1 MKNSLRFFDI
11 LFLIVFLC
19 SGWVFAGQTGKIA
32 GKITDSSSGEPLPG
46 ANVII
51 EGTNLGAASDVDG
64 DFLILNLPPGTY
76 ILTASMLGYQD
87 VRMTQVA
94 VQADRSTRVDFHL
107 QPASLELGEIITVE
121 AERPIIQKDLTATA
135 SSVSSDE
142 IENIPVEN
150 LQDLLVLQA
159 GVVADKNGELH
170 IRGGRSSE
178 IAYLVDGVSVTDP
191 FSGKKA
197 IDIDQN
203 NIQELK
209 VISGTFNAEY
219 GQVMS
224 GIVEVVTKD
233 PEDQTRTGLT
243 VYSGDYL
250 SSQSSLF
257 FNINTVKPVDI
268 YNLQFYIT
276 GPLPLIKKGVG
287 YYLSLR
293 NFYNDGWL
301 YGVRRYNPSDS
312 AHFEQD
318 GVYIEQ
324 TGDNQPVPMNF
335 SREYYGNLKLVF
347 KLSNTAKLSY
357 SLLGNNFS
365 RRFYNHLFHLNPDGD
380 KTNYNYGISN
390 MLNLNHTLS
399 PRTFYTLKLSHF
411 DYQFKSYLYEDPN
424 DPRYVNPELLMTRED
439 AFSFLTGGSN
449 MIHENRSSTVNNGKF
464 DITSQVSKIHQ
475 LKSGIEIKHT
485 RIEENNFEAN
495 YHGIPNGGI
504 FSTFSFLNSG
514 KYHHN
519 AVEASAYLQ
528 DKIELNN
535 MTVNIGLRYDYFD
548 SRGVVPRFLND
559 PDSAFNQASVKHQFS
574 PRIGLAFPISSAG
587 VIHTSYGHF
596 FQIPPYEFLYQNPRF
611 AVNPG
616 GLSTLLGNAD
626 LKPQTTI
633 IYEFGIQQVIFP
645 QVGIDVTG
653 FYKDAR
659 NLLGTKIYNAGGGD
673 RYARYE
679 NRDYG
684 NIRGITFS
692 LNKRPT
698 ASDHVTVSF
707 DYTFQVAE
715 GNASDP
721 NQEFYNQQS
730 EPPKKSNIQVVPL
743 NWDQTHT
750 VNLSLSYSHPKI
762 LTAGI
767 IGQFQSGLPY
777 TPAIQSLETTFENSG
792 RKPFNYNVDLRLSKI
807 LPLWGQRFEL
817 FLKVYNLFDRRNEL
831 DVYQDTGRA
840 GYSLVSHYT
849 GERNAHVNTLG
860 EWLQRP
866 EFYSEPRKVL
876 FGLRLDL

>member
-1 MKNSLRFFDI
+1 MKNGFGFFYI
-11 LFLIVFLC
+11 LFLIIFFC
-19 SGWVFAGQTGKIA
+19 GGWSFAGQTGKII
-32 GKITDSSSGEPLPG
+32 GRITDSATGEPLPG
-46 ANVII
+46 ANVVV
-51 EGTNLGAASDVDG
+51 EGSNLGAASDVDG
-64 DFLILNLPPGTY
+64 DFLILNLPPGSYT
-76 ILTASMLGYQD
+76 ITASMLGYRE
-87 VRMTQVA
+87 VRMTGER

-107 QPASLELGEIITVE
+107 QPATLELGEIITVE

-135 SSVSSDE
+135 SSISSDE
-142 IENIPVEN
+142 IRNIPVEN

-178 IAYLVDGVSVTDP
+178 IAYLVDGISVTDP

-233 PEDQTRTGLT
+233 PEYQTRAGVT

-250 SSQSSLF
+250 SSHSSLF
-257 FNINTVKPVDI
+257 YNVNTVKPADV
-268 YNLQFYIT
+268 YNLQFYLT
-276 GPLPLIKKGVG
+276 GPLPLFKKRVS

-293 NFYNDGWL
+293 KFYNDGWL

-318 GVYIEQ
+318 GAYIEQ

-357 SLLGNNFS
+357 NLLGNNFA
-365 RRFYNHLFHLNPDGD
+365 RRFYNHLYRLNPDGD

-390 MLNLNHTLS
+390 ILNLNHTLS
-399 PRTFYTLKLSHF
+399 PTTFYTLKLSHF
-411 DYQFKSYLYEDPN
+411 DYRFKSYLYENPD
-424 DPRYVNPELLMTRED
+424 DPRYVNPELLITRED
-439 AFSFLTGGSN
+439 AYSFLTGGTN
-449 MIHENRSSTVNNGKF
+449 MIHEIRSTAVNNGKF
-464 DITSQVSKIHQ
+464 DITSQVSKVHQ
-475 LKSGIEIKHT
+475 LKSGVEVRLT

-495 YHGIPNGGI
+495 YRGVPNGGI
-504 FSTFSFLNSG
+504 FSTFSFLKSG
-514 KYHHN
+514 RYHHN
-519 AVEASAYLQ
+519 AVEAAAYLQ
-528 DKIELNN
+528 DKIELDN

-548 SRGVVPRFLND
+548 PRGVVPRYLND
-559 PDSAFNQASVKHQFS
+559 PDSAFTPASVKHQLS

-587 VIHTSYGHF
+587 VIHASYGHF

-616 GLSTLLGNAD
+616 GLSTLMGNAD

-633 IYEFGIQQVIFP
+633 IYEFGIQQEIFP
-645 QVGIDVTG
+645 QVGIDLTG

-721 NQEFYNQQS
+721 KQEFYNQQS

-750 VNLSLSYSHPKI
+750 INLSLSYSHPKI

-807 LPLWGQRFEL
+807 IPLWGKRFKL
-817 FLKVYNLFDRRNEL
+817 FLKVYNLFDRRNEM

-849 GERNAHVNTLG
+849 GERNAHVNTLD

-866 EFYSEPRKVL
+866 DFYSEPRKML
-876 FGLRLDL
+876 FGFRLEL